1 MKTILF
7 FKCLQSYMIF
17 TMKVRV
23 AAWRILL
30 ILLVVIILG
39 AGIIFGFTF
48 SMFLKPVTQWTWHPW
63 AIIAVWTVISVFL
76 IIAALVGTYYEVE
89 KSYVIVHKG
98 TKKLVYNYSD
108 VVYIDEEQSRKRK
121 MVCFYTRQGHCRYIL
136 FDKKGILF
144 KVMLANCKKRLSEEE
159 FKERY
164 PQVKL

>member
-1 MKTILF
+1 
-7 FKCLQSYMIF
+7 
-17 TMKVRV
+17 MKVRV

-98 TKKLVYNYSD
+98 TKKIVYNYSD